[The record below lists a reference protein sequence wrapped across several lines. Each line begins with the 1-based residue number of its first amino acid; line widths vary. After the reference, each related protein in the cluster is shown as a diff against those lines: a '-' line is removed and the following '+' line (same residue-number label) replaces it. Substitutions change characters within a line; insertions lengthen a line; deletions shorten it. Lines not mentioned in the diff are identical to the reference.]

1 MLLAIDSG
9 NTNIVF
15 AVFDDADVKRGIW
28 RASTEVKRTA
38 DEYAVWLTQLMAL
51 EGLRPGDID
60 GTIIANVVPATMY
73 ALKALCRRYFKSAP
87 MVIGEPGVDLGI
99 EVRVDW
105 PDQVGEDRLVNAV
118 AAHARHGGPLILVDF
133 GTATTFDVIGADG
146 AYEGGVIAPGINL
159 SLEALDRA
167 AAKLPRIAI
176 KGPPQRV
183 IGQATIPAMESG
195 AYWGYIGLIEGIVAR
210 IRGEDG
216 RALKVVATGG
226 LAPLFAQA
234 TASIDEVDADV
245 TLRGLRI
252 LYRANRPH
260 WAPAT

>member
-15 AVFDDADVKRGIW
+15 AVYDADERLRGSW
-28 RASTEVKRTA
+28 RASTEAKRTA

-51 EGLRPGDID
+51 EGLTPDDI
-60 GTIIANVVPATMY
+60 GGAIIANVVPATMY
-73 ALKALCRRYFKSAP
+73 ALKTLCTRYFKVEP
-87 MVIGEPGVDLGI
+87 LVIGEPGVDIGI
-99 EVRVDW
+99 EVRIAR
-105 PDQVGEDRLVNAV
+105 PDQVGEDRLVDAV
-118 AAHARHGGPLILVDF
+118 AAHGRYGGPLILIDF
-133 GTATTFDVIGADG
+133 GTATTFNVIGEDG

-176 KGPPQRV
+176 KGPPQQV

-195 AYWGYIGLIEGIVAR
+195 AYWGYVGLIEGLVAR
-210 IRGEDG
+210 IKAEDG

-226 LAPLFAQA
+226 LAPLFARA
-234 TASIDEVDADV
+234 TECIDEIDPDL
-245 TLRGLRI
+245 TLRGL
-252 LYRANRPH
+252 LTVYRANRT
-260 WAPAT
+260 ASA